1 MSSGLVITPRIRKSP
16 FFDVARQYGGTDFSV
31 YNKMYMP
38 FGYDTPEA
46 EYRALTND
54 VTLWDVGAQRMVEIT
69 GPDAFRFTDML
80 TPRDLSKCKVG
91 QCKYV
96 VITDQNGG
104 LLNDCVLLRRGEN
117 HFWICHGDND
127 LRLWAR
133 GVAVHAGMDVSVAE
147 PDVSPLQ
154 VQGPKSRAVMD
165 TLFGDSV
172 SGLAYYAH
180 ADAELNGIP
189 LVVSRT
195 GFTAELGYEVYLMDG
210 TRGTELWEAIMAA
223 GKPHGIV
230 PAAPSRIRRIE
241 AGILDYGVD
250 MNESVNAFEIGLDR
264 LVALDTD
271 RDFIGKAALKR
282 IKAEGITRRIAG
294 IHVEGAP
301 LAYNDSAWDVS
312 RGGQAVGKMTSVI
325 FSPTLETNIA
335 IVMVAMDCLGLG
347 TELEVTTPDGPRR
360 GVVVEMPFVDPN
372 HERARA

>member
-1 MSSGLVITPRIRKSP
+1 MSGRLVITPRIRKSP
-16 FFDVARQYGGTDFSV
+16 FFDAAVKYGATDFSV

-104 LLNDCVLLRRGEN
+104 VLNDCVLLRRGEN
-117 HFWICHGDND
+117 HFWICYGDND

-133 GVAVHAGMDVSVAE
+133 GVAVHSGMDVTVAE

-165 TLFGDSV
+165 ELFGDTV
-172 SGLAYYAH
+172 SGLAYYTH
-180 ADAELNGIP
+180 ADAELDGIP

-210 TRGTELWEAIMAA
+210 SKGVEIWEAIMAA
-223 GKPHGIV
+223 GKPHGMV
-230 PAAPSRIRRIE
+230 PASPSRIRRIE
-241 AGILDYGVD
+241 AGILDYGTD
-250 MNESVNAFEIGLDR
+250 INESVNPFEIGLDR
-264 LVALDTD
+264 LVSLDSEA
-271 RDFIGKAALKR
+271 DFIGKAALTR
-282 IKAEGITRRIAG
+282 IRAEGITRHIAG
-294 IHVEGAP
+294 IRLEGEP
-301 LAYNDSAWDVS
+301 LAYNGWAWDVS
-312 RGGQAVGKMTSVI
+312 RNGEAVGKMTSVI
-325 FSPTLETNIA
+325 YSPTLETNIA
-335 IVMVAMDCLGLG
+335 LVMITMDCQELG
-347 TELEVTTPDGPRR
+347 TELEVATPDGPRR
-360 GVVVEMPFVDPN
+360 AVVVEMPFVDPN
-372 HERARA
+372 HERSRA